1 MLVKTKWWEGRLE
14 RLEPLGPLVRT
25 YVWFLSLS
33 SACYCQKFTCN
44 VLNNVFCHL
53 LLWNFFLKLIIDTKD
68 YSFWKHFV
76 WLVVSIHDK
85 DKSQSVLHIIKSLCV
100 CGFFSLFKTS
110 KKNLENW
117 CVYHWDMH
125 LLLLLQFTNRNVQW
139 LLQICL
145 T

>member
-14 RLEPLGPLVRT
+14 PLEPLGPLVRT

-117 CVYHWDMH
+117 CVCHWDMH